1 MSDKITIKKN
11 SVQETLVIPLYARVQ
26 GTKFYPELYSDPE
39 SEKVL
44 ERIDYDYLSVNG
56 DDMAVRF
63 GALESVMRQY
73 DIAYEVREYLRAHP
87 DAAVVNLG
95 CGLDPISRNLDN
107 GRCKIYNID
116 MPDVI
121 AVRNGIFPPAE
132 REKNLAFD
140 INDFSWFDEIDVSGG
155 VIFSACGVFYY
166 FTKENV
172 KKLFCSMNERFK
184 GGRLVFDTC
193 GKTALKMMLKGIVK
207 DVAGIDNVDGY
218 FHAGKP
224 EEDVAPWSNGF
235 KVSYRGYMLGYS
247 DFKVK
252 GVSGFFRFMAKICDG
267 PMKMKILRIDFSG

>member
-1 MSDKITIKKN
+1 MSDKITIKKD

-39 SEKVL
+39 SEKAL
-44 ERIDYDYLSVNG
+44 ERIDYDYSSVNG

-121 AVRNGIFPPAE
+121 AVRNGIFP
-132 REKNLAFD
+132 LY
-140 INDFSWFDEIDVSGG
+140 G
-155 VIFSACGVFYY
+155 
-166 FTKENV
+166 
-172 KKLFCSMNERFK
+172 
-184 GGRLVFDTC
+184 
-193 GKTALKMMLKGIVK
+193 
-207 DVAGIDNVDGY
+207 
-218 FHAGKP
+218 
-224 EEDVAPWSNGF
+224 ED
-235 KVSYRGYMLGYS
+235 L
-247 DFKVK
+247 
-252 GVSGFFRFMAKICDG
+252 
-267 PMKMKILRIDFSG
+267 